1 MSNIEFKKL
10 EKGHNSIFVWKIKFY
25 EHADI
30 IPKQHTK
37 YELVPS
43 NDKRLP
49 VVPYTNQWERQTDRQ
64 TDKGNTVHPSFYKN
78 ESKKIFDK
86 SLGCSINKAAPHISN
101 SDQVA
106 FYFDNLK

>member
-1 MSNIEFKKL
+1 MERDMSNIEFKKL

-49 VVPYTNQWERQTDRQ
+49 VFPYTNQWDRQTDRQ
-64 TDKGNTVHPSFYKN
+64 TRAIQYIHHSTRMRVK
-78 ESKKIFDK
+78 K
-86 SLGCSINKAAPHISN
+86 SLIKVLVVP
-101 SDQVA
+101 
-106 FYFDNLK
+106 